1 VARLDAKGQGRVG
14 FEFEQNPGKLQVTV
28 GPGDAG
34 SDELTQLQT
43 LSFDLG
49 TRQWRSKPELVLRPV
64 VISPFLWFWWRRW
77 CRTFTIRGR
86 VICPDGKPVPGAQVC
101 ASDVDWWFLWS
112 STQQVGCATTD
123 INGDF
128 SITFRWCC
136 GWWPWWWWRSRAWRL
151 DPGLVERVNPILE
164 KIPRPDPPP
173 LLTDQPSLSIFKSM
187 LSVDQPLTT
196 RALTAADTGALDGL
210 RSPLLKHLPA
220 SVELESLHVWPWW
233 PWRPWWDCA
242 PDIIFK
248 VTQDCVNRGEVIL
261 DESIGDTRWNISNP
275 LHVVLVAGENAC
287 CRGGCQE
294 PPCVEGECLVIDG
307 VCGIPID
314 QIGGNL
320 SAPAGPVGYA
330 YPGAVLPGAA
340 ASNGDRPFAE
350 TITVTKNPGDLLGID
365 YYEIEVF
372 SGGTWNPLP
381 AGAEVGFQRNY
392 WDTATASTGWASF
405 PFTTI
410 SGHNVCETREHYET
424 ASGLTWD
431 FPGADR
437 WWLSYNFSTLVPL
450 DTTKFAD
457 DTYSFRVV
465 GWQLAGASLVNPTVI
480 PVCGTETENNLILT
494 FDNRV
499 VTPVGHPAAHNCG
512 PVHLCTLEPDTHISA
527 VRINGSLVGPCDT
540 VTDTEGTVEID
551 FMVTDPGGHLAYY
564 SLNATYGLNQ
574 SVNLLNRPGSVLT
587 ALGMGTQVG
596 PTYGEALGQG
606 AAAPTWSGG
615 NYRLTVPL
623 AEAFPDPCCYQLE
636 LVGYKRTIVGCN
648 GNYAHWNQT
657 EFTLGVGVC

>member
-1 VARLDAKGQGRVG
+1 MAEPARIG
-14 FEFEQNPGKLQVTV
+14 FTPGCHQ
-28 GPGDAG
+28 P
-34 SDELTQLQT
+34 
-43 LSFDLG
+43 LS
-49 TRQWRSKPELVLRPV
+49 LVLVAALVPHLYNPRAGD
-64 VISPFLWFWWRRW
+64 L
-77 CRTFTIRGR
+77 RGR
-86 VICPDGKPVPGAQVC
+86 QPRSGR
-101 ASDVDWWFLWS
+101 ASVRLDVDWWFLWS

-173 LLTDQPSLSIFKSM
+173 LLTDQPSLSYFKGMVSG
-187 LSVDQPLTT
+187 DQELTS
-196 RALTAADTGALDGL
+196 RALTAAETGALEGL
-210 RSPLLKHLPA
+210 RPPLLKHLPA
-220 SVELESLHVWPWW
+220 SLELENLHVWPWW
-233 PWRPWWDCA
+233 PWRPWWDCT

-261 DESIGDTRWNISNP
+261 DETIGDTRWNISNP
-275 LHVVLVAGENAC
+275 LNVVLVAGENAC
-287 CRGGCQE
+287 CRAGCQE

-320 SAPAGPVGYA
+320 SAPASPAGYA
-330 YPGAVLPGAA
+330 YPGAVLPGVA

-350 TITVTKNPGDLLGID
+350 TINVTKNPGDLLGID

-392 WDTATASTGWASF
+392 WDTATASTGWANF
-405 PFTTI
+405 PFTSI

-424 ASGLTWD
+424 GSGLTWD

-465 GWQLAGASLVNPTVI
+465 GWQLVGGALANPVVI

-512 PVHLCTLEPDTHISA
+512 PVHICTLEPDTHISA

-574 SVNLLNRPGSVLT
+574 SVNLSQPARFGSHRAWHGNPGGSDLRRGLGAGSNRSNLGRWELPPYRAVGGGFPRSVLLP
-587 ALGMGTQVG
+587 AGIGGLQAHHRRLQRQLRSLEPDRIYSRRRGLLDDGFSG
-596 PTYGEALGQG
+596 SPFPPDGRKW
-606 AAAPTWSGG
+606 AA
-615 NYRLTVPL
+615 
-623 AEAFPDPCCYQLE
+623 F
-636 LVGYKRTIVGCN
+636 LVIREEGI
-648 GNYAHWNQT
+648 
-657 EFTLGVGVC
+657 